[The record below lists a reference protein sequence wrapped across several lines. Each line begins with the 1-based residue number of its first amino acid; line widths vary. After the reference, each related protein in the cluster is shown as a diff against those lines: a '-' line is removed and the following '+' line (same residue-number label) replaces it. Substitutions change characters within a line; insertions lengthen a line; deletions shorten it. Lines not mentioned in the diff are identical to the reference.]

1 MPWPEV
7 QATFCTGIDLSMF
20 EELELMKEGEME
32 IYPLAVK
39 AEAFP
44 TDESRLIGENQ
55 NVNSLNS

>member
-1 MPWPEV
+1 
-7 QATFCTGIDLSMF
+7 MF